1 MNQTEFKELEK
12 YLPGLKPDM
21 PEVYKKLA
29 EIMKYQV
36 FELYSDTD
44 ENERK
49 SYYMPY
55 MMNDALECYLI
66 LENCRITGKY
76 LSEFKG
82 EMTGY
87 LAENDG
93 SVALIVRQGENN
105 VFTLWFEEI
114 KEEMR
119 CYQYHQI
126 GHFWVK
132 GQEHWRQL
140 VYIIGTIYD
149 KYEYLGDS
157 VCTDKEKELLPLM
170 EFAPFRKWSPI
181 KESLDEKY
189 QDTIDG
195 VRYMELLAL
204 EAGDRI
210 IKMLLKY
217 YQKNP
222 FLWIKRLIE
231 YLLCSRNGKGI
242 YEIIWKKVETASLEY
257 SQRDYGE
264 KLNTEIVKQR
274 QEITEILESRG
285 FCGTYPF
292 FQRGRVQIVAAEEH
306 PFTILE
312 AEDFNFRIQFMVSVS
327 KDDSKIRN
335 SGFFKGRKNRGWIEK
350 DLEFLENLK

>member
-36 FELYSDTD
+36 FELYSHTED
-44 ENERK
+44 ERQ
-49 SYYMPY
+49 YCYLPY

-66 LENCRITGKY
+66 LKNCRITGTY
-76 LSEFKG
+76 LSGFEG
-82 EMTGY
+82 ETTGY
-87 LAENDG
+87 LTENQD
-93 SVALIVRQGENN
+93 SVVLVIKQGEDN

-114 KEEMR
+114 QEKLR

-157 VCTDKEKELLPLM
+157 VCTEKEIELLPLM

-181 KESLDEKY
+181 KESLDKKY
-189 QDTIDG
+189 PDTIEG
-195 VRYMELLAL
+195 VDCMEKLAL
-204 EAGDRI
+204 ETGLGTLV
-210 IKMLLKY
+210 MLLKCY
-217 YQKNP
+217 RKNP
-222 FLWIKRLIE
+222 FVWIEKLIE
-231 YLLCSRNGKGI
+231 RFLCGRKGKYL
-242 YEIIWKKVETASLEY
+242 YETIWKKVDAASQEY
-257 SQRDYGE
+257 PSRDYGG
-264 KLNTEIVKQR
+264 KMNAEIEMQR
-274 QEITEILESRG
+274 QKTTEFLESRG
-285 FCGTYPF
+285 FSGKYPS
-292 FQRGRVQIVAAEEH
+292 FQRENIQIVAAEEH

-350 DLEFLENLK
+350 DMEFLENLK